1 MGQIRFMK
9 HYITDGEH
17 KARVFYSA
25 YRMTTTKQ
33 LCVALYAKDYTNDLH
48 KLFPADY
55 ENRTDIQSDYFEKGT
70 VRILEGDPLYEAAL
84 ARAKTR

>member
-1 MGQIRFMK
+1 MGLAAFCALVWFLESTSTLEGGKIMGQIRFMK

-48 KLFPADY
+48 
-55 ENRTDIQSDYFEKGT
+55 
-70 VRILEGDPLYEAAL
+70 
-84 ARAKTR
+84 